1 MGFLEGLKAADGAL
15 SIILQII
22 KTVSPASADFA
33 KYAQIGLGIGS
44 SIARAVIANTE
55 NPGRYDTMTPE
66 EIVTLLG
73 FPPDWDQIEAEAK
86 ARLGM

>member
-15 SIILQII
+15 SLILQIT
-22 KTVSPASADFA
+22 KTLVPASPEWV
-33 KYAQIGLGIGS
+33 KYAQIGLGMGA

-55 NPGRYDTMTPE
+55 NPGRYDNMTPE

-73 FPPDWDQIEAEAK
+73 FPADWDAIEAEAK
-86 ARLGM
+86 ARLA